1 MPVSA
6 AAARRLAADLLAPG
20 RCFAAGAALR
30 LRHRAAE
37 ERPWELF
44 QGRLLDET
52 QTRQKGIFESWSLC
66 LVAPEGEVPL
76 LALLLDAGALFLVR
90 HLEGYVWEGYSEGNV
105 ARSRERR
112 RHLCELVARFDLAA
126 RADAVTLAEELRLA
140 LTRAVTGSPLPLT
153 PPEAPHPLFSVGRW
167 FLCPRADDA
176 AAPAD
181 SADELLGRFLAPAHA
196 AGEAGRVVEAWLR
209 ALPDAAAPPAAP
221 PAAPLA
227 RQAAAAGMTPDDLL
241 AVLRR
246 VFLDVSL
253 SPWTGFA
260 RRTLDVLTGL
270 EEGGI
275 VPPEQT
281 IDFLGWL
288 LRLLGRHLT
297 AYDLVTFHHRGA
309 NYPDALLLDL
319 VLGEYLVRLERHPER
334 FAGATGRLRRRA
346 LRQAYVVRRRYEGHL
361 VPDVPTSPG
370 EYQRVY
376 RGGPPRP
383 PEEQILQPLRRRR
396 RLYDETP
403 LLLGPAAR
411 AALAASLADLDHPA
425 ERLELG
431 AALFLDR
438 PFGGGKGPVE
448 PDATPLLC
456 SLACSRFIA
465 ERRLRQLAADV
476 GGGAAVEGLE
486 LPGLSLDAIGPPVRP
501 GTVSLADA
509 ARAGPDFV
517 FRHTLPGSL
526 AALARRIDL
535 RPVAWLT
542 SDRVLLARS
551 PRGPGLTVYDHE
563 WRPRLE
569 LEPCLQ
575 AGYVLRGGVEVPAA
589 GLRATH
595 PDGRTVDLPVK
606 DAGP

>member
-1 MPVSA
+1 MSVSA
-6 AAARRLAADLLAPG
+6 DTVRRLAADLLAPG

-52 QTRQKGIFESWSLC
+52 QTRHKKIFESFNIFMIT
-66 LVAPEGEVPL
+66 PDGEVPL
-76 LALLLDAGALFLVR
+76 LALLLDADALFLVR
-90 HLEGYVWEGYSEGNV
+90 HLEGYVQEGYSEGNV

-112 RHLCELVARFDLAA
+112 RLLCELVARFDLTARVDAA
-126 RADAVTLAEELRLA
+126 TLAEELRLA
-140 LTRAVTGSPLPLT
+140 LTRAVSGSPLPLT

-167 FLCPRADDA
+167 FLCPRAEDA

-196 AGEAGRVVEAWLR
+196 VGEAGRVVEAWLR
-209 ALPDAAAPPAAP
+209 ALPDDAPPPAAT
-221 PAAPLA
+221 LA
-227 RQAAAAGMTPDDLL
+227 RQAAAAGMTPADLL

-246 VFLDVSL
+246 LFLDVSL

-275 VPPEQT
+275 VTPEQA

-319 VLGEYLVRLERHPER
+319 VLGDYLVRLERHPER
-334 FAGATGRLRRRA
+334 FAGAPGRLRRRA

-376 RGGPPRP
+376 PGGPSRP

-403 LLLGPAAR
+403 LLLGAAAR

-431 AALFLDR
+431 AAVFLDR

-456 SLACSRFIA
+456 SLAHSRYIA

-476 GGGAAVEGLE
+476 GGGAAVEELE
-486 LPGLSLDAIGPPVRP
+486 LPGLALDAIGPPVRP

-526 AALARRIDL
+526 AALARRIDVM
-535 RPVAWLT
+535 PVAWLT

-551 PRGPGLTVYDHE
+551 PRGPGLTVYDRA

-569 LEPCLQ
+569 LQPCLQ

-595 PDGRTVDLPVK
+595 LDGRTVDLPVR
-606 DAGP
+606 